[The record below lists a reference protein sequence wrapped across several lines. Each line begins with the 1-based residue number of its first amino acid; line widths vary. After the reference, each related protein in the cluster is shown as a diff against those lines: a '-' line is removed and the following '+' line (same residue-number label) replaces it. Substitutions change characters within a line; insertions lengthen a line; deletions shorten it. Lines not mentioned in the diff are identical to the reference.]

1 MAGTAELQA
10 VLALQKKQLEQL
22 AEQQQL
28 FETLLANQTTTTETP
43 PATSSSP
50 VASTVASPV
59 RTAGPEEKYVR
70 VTFKVSRVTDI
81 DDKGSTFTAVIKYT
95 ATWEPDHIDLQALR
109 RHFAQAE
116 AGLPSEPGVP
126 TWNDWLKGE
135 RSPDPVA
142 TAQMPNKW
150 NFDVIPGGEKLPA
163 GVWEPRLWIR
173 NEYDRHANYE
183 EEWFSVL
190 PTNDLKGGALMAY
203 TRETHSTFYESF
215 ELERFPFDNQQ
226 LQFELVSMQEVRSA
240 ELLPK
245 EAKKAR
251 RHFNVKLI
259 KNLNGQ
265 FPSYCETNNF
275 PLEQEFILSPR
286 VMVWPEYRIDHDQ
299 QEHELSCWKWLGSK
313 MTRRVRRTPPSV
325 LRQAS
330 APRRRDVRL
339 TTRPSESPSR
349 LRYPRMHVAIR
360 VERKVL
366 YRASSPSPDRDPDPS
381 PNPALTPTLTLSLTL
396 P

>member
-1 MAGTAELQA
+1 MAGTAELQE
-10 VLALQKKQLEQL
+10 LFALQKKQL

-28 FETLLANQTTTTETP
+28 LETLLANQTITTETP

-50 VASTVASPV
+50 VASPVDSPV
-59 RTAGPEEKYVR
+59 RTIEPKEKYVR
-70 VTFKVSRVTDI
+70 ITFKVSRVTEV
-81 DDKGSTFTAVIKYT
+81 DDHCSTFTAAIKYT
-95 ATWEPDHIDLQALR
+95 ATWEPDDIDLQALR

-116 AGLPSEPGVP
+116 AGCPSEPGVP
-126 TWNDWLKGE
+126 TWNDWLKRE

-142 TAQMPNKW
+142 TGQMPNKW
-150 NFDVIPGGEKLPA
+150 NFNVIPGGQKLPA

-190 PTNDLKGGALMAY
+190 PSNDPNTGRALMAY
-203 TRETHSTFYESF
+203 TRETHSTFYEHF
-215 ELERFPFDNQQ
+215 ELERFPFDNQE
-226 LQFELVSMQEVRSA
+226 LQFELVSMQEVPSA

-245 EAKKAR
+245 EARKPR
-251 RHFNVKLI
+251 RRFDVKLI

-275 PLEQEFILSPR
+275 PLEQQFILSPR
-286 VMVWPEYRIDHDQ
+286 VMVWPEYKIDHKSQDD
-299 QEHELSCWKWLGSK
+299 EPSCWEWLGCV
-313 MTRRVRRTPPSV
+313 TRRVRPAPPSV
-325 LRQAS
+325 ARQAS

-339 TTRPSESPSR
+339 TTHPSESPSR

-366 YRASSPSPDRDPDPS
+366 YRAS
-381 PNPALTPTLTLSLTL
+381 NPYP
-396 P
+396 

>member
-28 FETLLANQTTTTETP
+28 FEKLLANQTTNTETP

-50 VASTVASPV
+50 VASPV
-59 RTAGPEEKYVR
+59 RMTGPEEKYVR
-70 VTFKVSRVTDI
+70 VTFKISRVTDI
-81 DDKGSTFTAVIKYT
+81 DDKLSTFTAAIKYT
-95 ATWEPDHIDLQALR
+95 ATWEPHHIDLQALR

-116 AGLPSEPGVP
+116 RPSEPGVP
-126 TWNDWLKGE
+126 TWNDWLKSE
-135 RSPDPVA
+135 RGPNPVA
-142 TAQMPNKW
+142 TGQMPNKW

-190 PTNDLKGGALMAY
+190 PSTDLKGGALLSY
-203 TRETHSTFYESF
+203 TRETQSTFYESF

-226 LQFELVSMQEVRSA
+226 LQFELVSMQEVQSA
-240 ELLPK
+240 DLLPK
-245 EAKKAR
+245 EARKAR

-275 PLEQEFILSPR
+275 PLEQEFRLSPR
-286 VMVWPEYRIDHDQ
+286 VMVWPE
-299 QEHELSCWKWLGSK
+299 LG
-313 MTRRVRRTPPSV
+313 
-325 LRQAS
+325 LG
-330 APRRRDVRL
+330 L
-339 TTRPSESPSR
+339 G
-349 LRYPRMHVAIR
+349 
-360 VERKVL
+360 
-366 YRASSPSPDRDPDPS
+366 
-381 PNPALTPTLTLSLTL
+381 
-396 P
+396 